1 MRRRAL
7 IVSAPLAGAMAG
19 TLGLAGCGR
28 EVDRPSWII
37 SAEIGTPHPHVLW
50 VVVAQASVR
59 QPWLPDLT
67 GFSGGQHTTTD
78 IRLQTWQVDLPEGRL
93 RPLRVLPLDEVDDG
107 APSVFVGEWSSAGL
121 TMTVGWRDRHNV
133 EQHRWWHYPAG
144 RLAAAGKAGIPVNLL
159 CWGRLG
165 QAAEMA
171 RRGMARSSRVPSQ
184 VAAAVPR
191 RTATVPIV
199 LGRPIAHVVTV
210 AAIAIASAAHCRT
223 RSVTEPPSLSPSGPP
238 TASTGG
244 ANVSPGST
252 ARRSTRRRS
261 PSRTR
266 YCLPPTAITA

>member
-59 QPWLPDLT
+59 QPWLPDLS

-78 IRLQTWQVDLPEGRL
+78 IRLQTWQVDLPEGQM

-107 APSVFVGEWSSAGL
+107 APSVFVGEWSTAGL

-133 EQHRWWHYPAG
+133 DQHRWWHYPAG
-144 RLAAAGKAGIPVNLL
+144 RVAAAGKAGHWRP
-159 CWGRLG
+159 LG
-165 QAAEMA
+165 QPPALPGPADSAVWA
-171 RRGMARSSRVPSQ
+171 R
-184 VAAAVPR
+184 
-191 RTATVPIV
+191 
-199 LGRPIAHVVTV
+199 L
-210 AAIAIASAAHCRT
+210 
-223 RSVTEPPSLSPSGPP
+223 
-238 TASTGG
+238 TASHERDAVDLIIDRGRERVRVLQLNAQG
-244 ANVSPGST
+244 QPVW
-252 ARRSTRRRS
+252 
-261 PSRTR
+261 
-266 YCLPPTAITA
+266 LPPARPLPLG